1 MFYYCGKFSSVHT
14 EILDQMQAG
23 GIDSSAMSET
33 PSSGSEDSECEQG
46 PDPDDVALTEEW
58 ARELLADAGVV
69 GANEVRVES
78 RAGVTGA
85 LSRVLAVTVRYECSG
100 EQKSLPVVV
109 KLPPRDPF
117 GRLFVA
123 EAQFDT
129 REILF
134 YTELAPAL
142 NKLAE
147 NALGPGTGLPVPKY
161 IKAKLP
167 DEIGGDSELVLEDV
181 TAVGYEAADF
191 AEGLT
196 EERAK
201 AALYAAARFHA
212 LSLALR
218 EREGPLDQRFDFLF
232 PCERA
237 AAGYLRLV
245 RRGLP
250 QLEAFLRG
258 RSDCIEEAAAVSE
271 LSARAPSL
279 LGTLLRPDEPAPLAH
294 ADFWSGNLLFREI
307 NGVSE
312 CIALDW
318 QMVSLG
324 KPMDDVALLL
334 LSSLTPEMRRSIGDS
349 LIEDYGE
356 RLEAECARLNASES
370 GSIVRRG
377 LKPDWPRAALRALLL
392 CAGSVDVALGDPR
405 AERRLLE
412 AVRDLH
418 AQGIL
423 ALKPVS
429 DT

>member
-1 MFYYCGKFSSVHT
+1 
-14 EILDQMQAG
+14 MQAG
-23 GIDSSAMSET
+23 GPDSAAISEA
-33 PSSGSEDSECEQG
+33 PSSGSEESDCEPG
-46 PDPDDVALTEEW
+46 LEADTDTALTEEW
-58 ARELLADAGVV
+58 ARELLIGSGVV
-69 GANEVRVES
+69 GPQEVRVES
-78 RAGVTGA
+78 RAGVAGA
-85 LSRVLAVTVRYECSG
+85 LSRVLAVTVRYESDG
-100 EQKSLPVVV
+100 ERVALPLVV

-134 YTELAPAL
+134 YTELAPVL
-142 NKLAE
+142 NRLAE
-147 NALGPGTGLPVPKY
+147 ESLGPGQGLPIPKCV
-161 IKAKLP
+161 KARLP

-181 TAVGYEAADF
+181 TSIGYDSADF

-196 EERAK
+196 VERAR
-201 AALYAAARFHA
+201 AALYAAARLHA

-218 EREGPLDQRFDFLF
+218 EREGPLDQRFNFLF

-258 RSDCIEEAAAVSE
+258 RTDCIEEAAAVSA

-279 LGTLLRPDEPAPLAH
+279 LGTLLRPAEPAPLAH
-294 ADFWSGNLLFREI
+294 ADFWSGNLLFREKD
-307 NGVSE
+307 GESE

-324 KPMDDVALLL
+324 RPMDDVALLL
-334 LSSLTPEMRRSIGDS
+334 LSSLTPEMRRAVGES
-349 LIEDYGE
+349 LIEDYGN
-356 RLEAECARLNASES
+356 RLEAECKRLGAAAS
-370 GSIVRRG
+370 GVVVRKG

-405 AERRLLE
+405 AEQRLLE
-412 AVRDLH
+412 AVKDLH
-418 AQGIL
+418 AQGVL
-423 ALKPVS
+423 FLKP
-429 DT
+429 DTDT

>member
-1 MFYYCGKFSSVHT
+1 
-14 EILDQMQAG
+14 MQAG
-23 GIDSSAMSET
+23 GPDSAAVSEA
-33 PSSGSEDSECEQG
+33 PSSGSDESDCEPQAE
-46 PDPDDVALTEEW
+46 PDADAALTEEW
-58 ARELLADAGVV
+58 ARELLAGAGV
-69 GANEVRVES
+69 ASPHEVHVES
-78 RAGVTGA
+78 RAGVAGA
-85 LSRVLAVTVRYECSG
+85 LSRVLAVTVRYEADG
-100 EQKSLPVVV
+100 EPKALPLVV

-142 NKLAE
+142 NRLAE
-147 NALGPGTGLPVPKY
+147 EALGPGEGLPIPKC
-161 IKAKLP
+161 IKARLP

-181 TAVGYEAADF
+181 TSVGFEAADF
-191 AEGLT
+191 AEGLS
-196 EERAK
+196 EDRARS
-201 AALYAAARFHA
+201 ALHAVARLHA

-258 RSDCIEEAAAVSE
+258 RADCVEEAAAVSV
-271 LSARAPSL
+271 LCARAPSL
-279 LGTLLRPDEPAPLAH
+279 LGTLLRPAEPAPLAH
-294 ADFWSGNLLFREI
+294 ADFWSGNLLFKE
-307 NGVSE
+307 NDGVSE

-324 KPMDDVALLL
+324 RPMDDVALLL
-334 LSSLTPEMRRSIGDS
+334 LSSLTPEMRRAVGEK
-349 LIEDYGE
+349 LIEDYGD
-356 RLEAECARLNASES
+356 RLEAESARLGASS
-370 GSIVRRG
+370 AAAAVRRS
-377 LKPDWPRAALRALLL
+377 LRADWPRAALRALLL
-392 CAGSVDVALGDPR
+392 CAGSVDVALGEPR

-418 AQGIL
+418 AEGVL
-423 ALKPVS
+423 ALKP
-429 DT
+429 DTEA

>member
-1 MFYYCGKFSSVHT
+1 
-14 EILDQMQAG
+14 MQAG
-23 GIDSSAMSET
+23 GPDSTAVSEA
-33 PSSGSEDSECEQG
+33 PSSGSEDSDCEPG
-46 PDPDDVALTEEW
+46 PETDADAALTEEW
-58 ARELLADAGVV
+58 ARELLAGAGVV
-69 GANEVRVES
+69 DPHEVHVES
-78 RAGVTGA
+78 RAGVAGA
-85 LSRVLAVTVRYECSG
+85 LSRVLAVTVCYESNG
-100 EQKSLPVVV
+100 ERRALPLVV

-147 NALGPGTGLPVPKY
+147 EAVGPGSGLPVPRCV
-161 IKAKLP
+161 KARLP
-167 DEIGGDSELVLEDV
+167 
-181 TAVGYEAADF
+181 
-191 AEGLT
+191 
-196 EERAK
+196 
-201 AALYAAARFHA
+201 AARLHA

-218 EREGPLDQRFDFLF
+218 DREGPLDQRFDFLF

-258 RSDCIEEAAAVSE
+258 RPDCVEEAAAVSA

-279 LGTLLRPDEPAPLAH
+279 LGTLLRPAEPAPLAH
-294 ADFWSGNLLFREI
+294 ADFWSGNLLFRERE
-307 NGVSE
+307 GVSE

-324 KPMDDVALLL
+324 RPMDDVALLL
-334 LSSLTPEMRRSIGDS
+334 LSSLTPELRRSVGDT
-349 LIEDYGE
+349 LIEEYGD
-356 RLEAECARLNASES
+356 RLEAECARLGAASA
-370 GSIVRRG
+370 GVTVRRG
-377 LKPDWPRAALRALLL
+377 LRPDWPRAALRALLL
-392 CAGSVDVALGDPR
+392 CAGSVDVALGEPR

-418 AQGIL
+418 SQGVL
-423 ALKPVS
+423 ALRP
-429 DT
+429 DNEA

>member
-1 MFYYCGKFSSVHT
+1 
-14 EILDQMQAG
+14 MQ
-23 GIDSSAMSET
+23 
-33 PSSGSEDSECEQG
+33 SGSESTAASDEPSFGSDDSDSEQLEAEAA
-46 PDPDDVALTEEW
+46 ALTEEW
-58 ARELLADAGVV
+58 ARDLLTGAGV
-69 GANEVRVES
+69 ADHQEIRVET
-78 RAGVTGA
+78 RAEVAGT
-85 LSRVLAVTVRYECSG
+85 LSRVLAVTVRYERSG
-100 EQKSLPVVV
+100 ERKALPLVV
-109 KLPPRDPF
+109 KLPPHDPF

-134 YTELAPAL
+134 YTELAPVL
-142 NKLAE
+142 NRLAE
-147 NALGPGTGLPVPKY
+147 TLGPGETLPVPKCV
-161 IKAKLP
+161 KAKLP
-167 DEIGGDSELVLEDV
+167 DEIGDSELVLEDV
-181 TAVGYEAADF
+181 TAVGYQSADF

-196 EERAK
+196 VERAR
-201 AALYAAARFHA
+201 AALFAAARLHA

-218 EREGPLDQRFDFLF
+218 DKEGPLDQRFDFLF

-258 RSDCIEEAAAVSE
+258 RTDCTEEAAAVSA

-279 LGTLLRPDEPAPLAH
+279 LGTLLQPAEPAPLAH
-294 ADFWSGNLLFREI
+294 ADFWSGNLLFRERD
-307 NGVSE
+307 GTCE

-324 KPMDDVALLL
+324 RPMDDVALLL
-334 LSSLTPEMRRSIGDS
+334 LSSLTPEIRRSMGDA
-349 LIEDYGE
+349 LIEEYGD
-356 RLEAECARLNASES
+356 RLEAECARLGSASS
-370 GSIVRRG
+370 GATVRRD

-392 CAGSVDVALGDPR
+392 CAGSVDVALGEPR

-423 ALKPVS
+423 NLKP
-429 DT
+429 DTET